1 MRGKVIKSTGSWY
14 IVLDDECR
22 QWECRLRGKIRLD
35 GLRST
40 NPVAVG
46 DNVVFEQEPGK
57 DTAVIKSIETRNNLI
72 VRKSVNLS
80 KASHIIAAN
89 VDLAIVVATIA
100 QPRTSTGFIDR
111 FLVTAEAYHIPT
123 ALIFNKCDLYSED
136 QIGDMCVLMEYYQS
150 IGYTSF
156 GVSAKTGFQIDELRD
171 LMRGKICLFSGHSGV
186 GKSALV
192 NALDP
197 NLNVRIGEISDV
209 HEKGK
214 HTTTFAEMHHLDF
227 GAWIVDTPG
236 IKEFALYDLEKET
249 LAQRFPEM
257 RELMSECRFNNCT
270 HMHEPGCA
278 VKQALENG
286 DIADW
291 RYVNYLRMMN
301 DEDHDSVKD
310 EG

>member
-1 MRGKVIKSTGSWY
+1 MIGKVIKSTGSWY
-14 IVLDDECR
+14 IVLDETGR

-57 DTAVIKSIETRNNLI
+57 ETGVIKKIETRNNVI

-80 KASHIIAAN
+80 KASHIIASN

-100 QPRTSTGFIDR
+100 LPRTSTGFIDR
-111 FLVTAEAYHIPT
+111 FLVTAEAYHIPA
-123 ALIFNKCDLYSED
+123 ALVFNKCDLWDEAQQD
-136 QIGDMCVLMEYYQS
+136 EARHLMDYYNS

-156 GVSAKTGFQIDELRD
+156 AVSAKRGDGLDRLQA
-171 LMRGKICLFSGHSGV
+171 LMQGKICLFSGHSGV
-186 GKSALV
+186 GKSALA

-197 NLNVRIGEISDV
+197 GLNLRIGAISDV
-209 HEKGK
+209 HNKGK
-214 HTTTFAEMHHLDF
+214 HTTTFAEMHRLAF

-236 IKEFALYDLEKET
+236 IREFALFDMETET

-257 RELMSECRFNNCT
+257 RNLMSQCRFANCT
-270 HMHEPGCA
+270 HTHEPGCA
-278 VKQALENG
+278 VKEAVEKQE
-286 DIADW
+286 IASW
-291 RYVNYLRMMN
+291 RYDNYLRMFN
-301 DEDHDSVKD
+301 NEDWSYGTDD
-310 EG
+310 

>member
-1 MRGKVIKSTGSWY
+1 MNGKVIKSTGSWY
-14 IVLDDECR
+14 IVLDGTGR

-57 DTAVIKSIETRNNLI
+57 ETGVIKEIETRNNVI

-80 KASHIIAAN
+80 KASHIIASN
-89 VDLAIVVATIA
+89 IDLAIIVATMA

-123 ALIFNKCDLYSED
+123 ALVFNKCDLYDED
-136 QIGDMCVLMEYYQS
+136 QIGEMAELMEYYAG
-150 IGYTSF
+150 IGYISF
-156 GVSAKTGFQIDELRD
+156 GVSAKTGFKLDELKA
-171 LMRGKICLFSGHSGV
+171 LMQDKICLFSGHSGV

-197 NLNVRIGEISDV
+197 SQNLKIGAISDV
-209 HEKGK
+209 HNKGK
-214 HTTTFAEMHHLDF
+214 HTTTFVEMHRLSF
-227 GAWIVDTPG
+227 GSWIVDTPG
-236 IKEFALYDLEKET
+236 IKEFALYDMETDT

-257 RELMSECRFNNCT
+257 RDLMSQCHFANCT
-270 HMHEPGCA
+270 HTHEPGCA
-278 VKQALENG
+278 VKEAVERG

-291 RYVNYLRMMN
+291 RYSNYLRMYN
-301 DEDHDSVKD
+301 NEDWSY
-310 EG
+310 ES

>member
-1 MRGKVIKSTGSWY
+1 MNGKVIKSTGSWY
-14 IVLDDECR
+14 IVLDEQGR

-46 DNVVFEQEPGK
+46 DNVLFEQESGK
-57 DTAVIKSIETRNNLI
+57 STGVIKQIITRNNVI

-89 VDLAIVVATIA
+89 IDLAIVVATIT
-100 QPRTSTGFIDR
+100 QPCTSTGFIDR
-111 FLVTAEAYHIPT
+111 FLVTAEAYHIPA
-123 ALIFNKCDLYSED
+123 ALIFNKCDIYTDD
-136 QIGDMCVLMEYYQS
+136 QIGEMAEMIEYYAG

-156 GVSAKTGFQIDELRD
+156 GVSAKTGFQLDQLKT
-171 LMRGKICLFSGHSGV
+171 LMLGKTCLFSGHSGV

-197 NLNVRIGEISDV
+197 GKDLRVGAISDV
-209 HEKGK
+209 HNKGK

-236 IKEFALYDLEKET
+236 IREFALYDMEPET

-257 RELMSECRFNNCT
+257 RGLMSECRFSNCT
-270 HMHEPGCA
+270 HTHEPDCA
-278 VKQALENG
+278 VKRAVEDG
-286 DIADW
+286 SIAGW
-291 RYVNYLRMMN
+291 RYDNYLRMYN
-301 DEDHDSVKD
+301 NEDWSYGTDD
-310 EG
+310 